1 MFSVLERRQTTL
13 IFVVDPPLRQQL
25 QQDCTEAGFKV
36 LLAET
41 APAAQD
47 CLANNAIDVVIT
59 DSTSVLNLS
68 QTDTNGHHLE
78 AKTLNQQRPIICL
91 LTDAPTPPNDPNL
104 DIVLPY
110 VSSAFILHQLQTHLG
125 YRQYIATLRRN
136 DDEIQ
141 LLKKAIV
148 RNVSHELKTPL
159 LQVKSAVALIAEEA
173 PDDRL
178 TQMAVTSTARLETV
192 VRNITL
198 LAGSMRG
205 SFGPVLVQESIDQAI
220 RNLRRSWEHRND
232 VHRIQRNV
240 AANLPP
246 ITADKQGVGIVIQ
259 HLLDNALKF
268 SKDAETPVEV
278 HANYDFNQEAIY
290 ISVRDY
296 GIGIAEDQIPLIFD
310 AFYQVDSSTTRRY
323 NGTGVG
329 LAIVRLILE
338 KHTVEIHVESTVG
351 EGSTF
356 TFALPAAIL

>member
-1 MFSVLERRQTTL
+1 MLRVLERRQTTL
-13 IFVVDPPLRQQL
+13 IFVEDPALGQAL
-25 QQDCTEAGFKV
+25 QQDCLAIGFEV
-36 LLAET
+36 LLTET
-41 APAAQD
+41 PQAAHD
-47 CLANNAIDVVIT
+47 CLATNSIDVVIT
-59 DSTSVLNLS
+59 DSTSVLNLNQPS
-68 QTDTNGHHLE
+68 ANGHHPNGE
-78 AKTLNQQRPIICL
+78 APSYNRPITCL
-91 LTDAPTPPNDPNL
+91 LTNSTTPPAHPNL
-104 DIVLPY
+104 DIVLPF
-110 VSSAFILHQLQTHLG
+110 VSSAFIVRQVQTHSA
-125 YRQYIATLRRN
+125 YRQYIASLQRN
-136 DDEIQ
+136 DNEIQ

-198 LAGSMRG
+198 LAGSMKG
-205 SFGPVLVQESIDQAI
+205 DFGPVLVQESIDQAI

-232 VHRIQRNV
+232 VHRIQRNI
-240 AANLPP
+240 ASDLPP
-246 ITADKQGVGIVIQ
+246 ITADKKGIGIVMQ
-259 HLLDNALKF
+259 QLLDNALKF
-268 SKDAETPVEV
+268 SKDADTPVEV
-278 HANYDFNQEAIY
+278 HALSDADGIH

-338 KHTVEIHVESTVG
+338 KHNVDINVVSEAG
-351 EGSTF
+351 AGSTF
-356 TFALPAAIL
+356 AFALPTASL